1 MSSDSPRDLLEWA
14 RKVQAIAQ
22 NGLAFT
28 TDPFDRERY
37 TQLSE
42 LVAMKPARQ
51 QGGKQRPVTP
61 PSRR

>member
-1 MSSDSPRDLLEWA
+1 MSPDTPRDLLEWA
-14 RKVQAIAQ
+14 RQVQAIAQ

-42 LVAMKPARQ
+42 LVAQ
-51 QGGKQRPVTP
+51 LL
-61 PSRR
+61 SR